1 MSQETITVTHILV
14 PLDGSPQAEHAIPW
28 AADLARRYSAQLV
41 LFRVGH
47 RPEMWSAQ
55 DVPSIDL
62 FFEKEEGQ
70 CVAYLAEA
78 KAKLSQLLDAA
89 TAGDEVVIARS
100 GKAVA
105 RLVPVDAPPP
115 RRLGFLSL
123 DLDDALFAPLDDDEL
138 ARWE

>member
-1 MSQETITVTHILV
+1 MVITMNV
-14 PLDGSPQAEHAIPW
+14 
-28 AADLARRYSAQLV
+28 
-41 LFRVGH
+41 
-47 RPEMWSAQ
+47 
-55 DVPSIDL
+55 
-62 FFEKEEGQ
+62 
-70 CVAYLAEA
+70 AEA

-89 TAGDEVVIARS
+89 RAGDEVVIARS